1 MVGPRAHGVA
11 IITGAAGG
19 MGAPSARQMA
29 EAGWEQLLLLD
40 VDADRLEAVAAPL
53 RSAGTQVETLAADMT
68 APDFTAR
75 LHAALGDRPVGALI
89 HTAGVSPTMCGAQ
102 RILEINLDAT
112 VTLVDA
118 VRDRMAPQ
126 SAAVL
131 FSSNSASMPMPPEA
145 AAAFN
150 APLPAKPSIDLLPL
164 ANHPHLAY
172 PLSKIAVRAISRR
185 EAKAF
190 GQRGARIMTLS
201 PGLIDTPNMGR
212 IEAEASDM
220 ARKMADDAPF
230 GRPGSPD
237 ELAAVAVFLCSPAAS
252 FVTAVDWLVDG
263 GQTATILSSF
273 SEQRP

>member
-1 MVGPRAHGVA
+1 MVGPRAQGVA

-19 MGAPSARQMA
+19 MGSACARQMA
-29 EAGWEQLLLLD
+29 EAGWEDLLLVD
-40 VDADRLEAVAAPL
+40 VSADRLEAVAAPL
-53 RSAGTQVETLAADMT
+53 REAGAQVAVLAIDMT
-68 APDFTAR
+68 ATDFTAR
-75 LHAALGDRPVGALI
+75 FLAALGDRPVGALI

-118 VRDRMAPQ
+118 VRERMAPQ
-126 SAAVL
+126 SCAVL

-150 APLPAKPSIDLLPL
+150 APLPAKPSVDLLPL
-164 ANHPHLAY
+164 ADQPSLAY

-185 EAKAF
+185 EAPAF
-190 GQRGARIMTLS
+190 GQRGARICTVS

-212 IEAEASDM
+212 VEAEASEM
-220 ARKMADDAPF
+220 ATAMAANAPF
-230 GRPGSPD
+230 GRPGD
-237 ELAAVAVFLCSPAAS
+237 AEELAAVSVFLCSPAAS

-263 GQTATILSSF
+263 GQTAFILANF
-273 SEQRP
+273 PGA

>member
-1 MVGPRAHGVA
+1 MVGPRAQGVA

-19 MGAPSARQMA
+19 MGSACARQMA
-29 EAGWEQLLLLD
+29 EAGWEDLLLVD
-40 VDADRLEAVAAPL
+40 VSADRLEAVAAPL
-53 RSAGTQVETLAADMT
+53 REAGAQVAVLAIDMT
-68 APDFTAR
+68 ATDFTAR
-75 LHAALGDRPVGALI
+75 FLAALGDRPVGALI

-112 VTLVDA
+112 VSLVDA

-126 SAAVL
+126 SCAVL

-150 APLPAKPSIDLLPL
+150 APLPARPSVDLLPL
-164 ANHPHLAY
+164 ADHPHLAY

-185 EAKAF
+185 EATAF
-190 GQRGARIMTLS
+190 GQRGARICTIS

-212 IEAEASDM
+212 VEAQASEM
-220 ARKMADDAPF
+220 ASAMAANAPF
-230 GRPGSPD
+230 GRTGDAD
-237 ELAAVAVFLCSPAAS
+237 ELAAVCVFLCSPAAS

-263 GQTATILSSF
+263 GQTAFILANF
-273 SEQRP
+273 PGA